1 MSFLATLLTPALAIV
16 ALTVVVR
23 LVLHPFTRA
32 AVRGEK
38 ARARL
43 APQVAK
49 LRDKHK
55 DDPAVFA
62 TKLTE
67 LHREAGISPFAGM
80 LPMLV
85 QIPFFIWLYQQVIGD
100 SLGGGE
106 LWGVP
111 LEAHLPSGGWVFA
124 ALLAAV
130 AVVAALTAVRQARLT
145 DPALTGW
152 MAKLPKVLPFLT
164 VVSAAVLPLAVG
176 VYLLT
181 TTAWSLGENALLK
194 RGVPVT

>member
-23 LVLHPFTRA
+23 LVLHPLTRA

-49 LRDKHK
+49 LRDKHR

-80 LPMLV
+80 LPMLI

-100 SLGGGE
+100 ALGGGE

-111 LEAHLPSGGWVFA
+111 LKAHMISGGWVFV
-124 ALLAAV
+124 ALLAAI
-130 AVVAALTAVRQARLT
+130 AVVAGLTALRSARLM

-164 VVSAAVLPLAVG
+164 VVSAVVLPLAVG

-181 TTAWSLGENALLK
+181 TTAWSLGENILLK